1 MKEYY
6 YMFSHGSY
14 SDYCV
19 GGLYKSKMELGEQFF
34 AETLRQML
42 IEQVG
47 DWSEAVEMFKEKE
60 WNEVLISFGSAE
72 WVKIKLFE
80 LVNGKDVYAYGT
92 AERDLYRAARNEYS
106 KKTEVDTD
114 FVAKLVKD
122 GVLEALEYKEIWHD
136 S

>member
-6 YMFSHGSY
+6 YMFSQGSY

-19 GGLYKSKMELGEQFF
+19 GGLYKSEKELSEQFF

-60 WNEVLISFGSAE
+60 WNEVLTSFGDPDD
-72 WVKIKLFE
+72 VLYKLFK
-80 LVNGKDVYAYGT
+80 LVNGENHHPWGSVASAEYIEAWSQYAKDT
-92 AERDLYRAARNEYS
+92 
-106 KKTEVDTD
+106 KVDTD

-122 GVLEALEYKEIWHD
+122 GVLEPVEYKEIWHD

>member
-19 GGLYKSKMELGEQFF
+19 GGLYKSKNELGEQFF

-47 DWSEAVEMFKEKE
+47 DWVEAVEMFKEKE
-60 WNEVLISFGSAE
+60 WDEVLTSFGSA
-72 WVKIKLFE
+72 WRVKTRLFE

-92 AERDLYRAARNEYS
+92 AERDLYHAAWYEYS

-114 FVAKLVKD
+114 FIAKLVKD
-122 GVLEALEYKEIWHD
+122 GVLEPVEYEEIWHD